1 MPFKS
6 STKTLKKK
14 SLKNTQK
21 KKSGTAKRSKNK
33 SRKGGA
39 KTKKTPSPSPES
51 SGEDID
57 NYEIPK
63 DLLPEEYTEELQK
76 EDEKYVREVL
86 DNFYENDEV
95 IKELKGMKTDT
106 RAQRLKKKIF
116 LVKKEPS
123 LIPVLP
129 EKVED
134 TIFKEI
140 NERQDKLDNYA
151 AKKEIRDKEF
161 EKLISI
167 LEDERENRKEYGKD
181 KKGRDVKFYTNK
193 IQEMEELWKP
203 EEHFEFNAIET
214 AIFGE
219 DPVVQFEEAKEHRIR
234 YVEEYIRDKYWN
246 EGWIKAVEEKEKN
259 PDSGRKLTDILIEDW
274 LVPRCVDKYYGAT
287 YDEGHGD
294 FSYSDEMYMIQDWN
308 NAWIKANEDEYQ
320 KSDEFKKDEKK
331 KEDKKK
337 KEEAEKK
344 KEEEEYQK
352 YIKNAEEKKK
362 REIAAAAEKR
372 TRDAEAD
379 ESKHNKK
386 QKLRERAR
394 MKKAMAEAAL
404 RPKTPVQ
411 KRKVGETTEM
421 LPEPPAQKIRVTTMP
436 PAAGDGPT
444 TSTETI
450 SFKDADSLARKNSNI
465 KIRQSKTHPGNYYT
479 VNPTKNEFTWIIPIE
494 LFKNQE
500 DKLYY
505 MDYADQKRYIDNFA
519 RIDAERAKSNEP
531 DRFEIRTYS
540 TPQIKFDYLINKEL
554 GVISKIFD

>member
-1 MPFKS
+1 MLFKS

-51 SGEDID
+51 SGEDTD
-57 NYEIPK
+57 NYKIPE
-63 DLLPEEYTEELQK
+63 DLLPEEYTKELK
-76 EDEKYVREVL
+76 EEDEKYVREVL
-86 DNFYENDEV
+86 DNFYENDED
-95 IKELKGMKTDT
+95 IKKLKGMKTDT
-106 RAQRLKKKIF
+106 KAQRLKKKKF
-116 LVKKEPS
+116 LVNEKKEKS

-129 EKVED
+129 KAVED

-161 EKLISI
+161 EKII
-167 LEDERENRKEYGKD
+167 NKLEYERMNVDDYDYGNYGD
-181 KKGRDVKFYTNK
+181 KINEL
-193 IQEMEELWKP
+193 QQLWKP
-203 EEHFEFNAIET
+203 EEHYEFNAIET

-219 DPVVQFEEAKEHRIR
+219 DPFLRFKEAKEHRIR
-234 YVEEYIRDKYWN
+234 YVEEYIRDSWN
-246 EGWIKAVEEKEKN
+246 KGWRKAVKEKEKN

-274 LVPRCVDKYYGAT
+274 LVPRCVDVYYGAT
-287 YDEGHGD
+287 YDQGYGD
-294 FSYSDEMYMIQDWN
+294 YETSEETDMIDEWN
-308 NAWIKANEDEYQ
+308 DAWIKANEDEYQ
-320 KSDEFKKDEKK
+320 NSDEFKKDEKK
-331 KEDKKK
+331 KEDKKN

-352 YIKNAEEKKK
+352 YIKDAEEKRIK
-362 REIAAAAEKR
+362 EIAAAEEKR
-372 TRDAEAD
+372 KRDAEEK
-379 ESKHNKK
+379 ESKRNRKEQLRK
-386 QKLRERAR
+386 RVRMQEAMQK
-394 MKKAMAEAAL
+394 AAL
-404 RPKTPVQ
+404 PQPPTQ
-411 KRKVGETTEM
+411 K
-421 LPEPPAQKIRVTTMP
+421 ARVTMP

-450 SFKDADSLARKNSNI
+450 SFKDADSLARENSNI
-465 KIRQSKTHPGNYYT
+465 KIRQSKTHPGNYYMF
-479 VNPTKNEFTWIIPIE
+479 NATKNEFTWIIPIG
-494 LFKNQE
+494 LRE
-500 DKLYY
+500 DPDYY
-505 MDYADQKRYIDNFA
+505 MDYADNKRHIDDFPFS
-519 RIDAERAKSNEP
+519 RRDADGAVKQEP